1 MSVRQRIKST
11 AIFKGLLAGFI
22 FISAAS
28 FAAEKT
34 EIKVGVIDS
43 FNPEFSTQT
52 LEPTLKFLNS
62 KLPAYRFVPVSLNS
76 VNPDKE
82 LKNNP
87 VDFLI
92 SSAGTFHELRLS
104 QGIVHVATRKT
115 ILSDDP
121 SASEAGAF
129 VTLAKREDLKEL
141 RDLKEKVVAA
151 SQPNSFDGWLVA
163 QHEIF
168 KNGLDPENF
177 FKRSVFTHF
186 QFPDSLMLL
195 IQGEADVA
203 ILSACVL
210 EQLSN
215 EGLIEASD
223 FKVLAQKP
231 QGVLRCARS
240 TDLYPGIVFAAREDI
255 PPKLKWEVTS
265 ALMSMPPTNDYE
277 WTIASRFSKVDELY
291 RDLQLGPYQYLKDWS
306 PAGILKRF
314 KTEILLASGL
324 LLLLILNSLYL
335 RRTVA
340 KRTLQ
345 VRRTLNRQIK
355 LEKEYKESRNRLAK
369 MEKFGV
375 INQMSGMLAH
385 EVQQPLMAINN
396 YLAGLRVYLNSKGY
410 SDAVTERAIGS
421 LEHNSERI
429 GSIVTRVRGY
439 AKQKKGEMKSCD
451 LTAIAL
457 SALNV
462 LKALKFEHVEVTSDL
477 PPQAKV
483 VGDPLE
489 LELLIINLLKNAC
502 SAVEK
507 QPKPKVDL
515 KIESL
520 DDKHWCLSVSDNGP
534 TLDDKSFA
542 RLKTLGDSV
551 KPEGMGIGL
560 SIVRGIAD
568 KHGAELEFIRLPK
581 GGICSRAVIDKE
593 V

>member
-1 MSVRQRIKST
+1 MSVRQRIKPS
-11 AIFKGLLAGFI
+11 AIFKGLIAGLI
-22 FISAAS
+22 FISTAS
-28 FAAEKT
+28 YAVEKT
-34 EIKVGVIDS
+34 EVKVGVIDS
-43 FNPEFSTQT
+43 FNPEFGTQT
-52 LEPTLKFLNS
+52 LEPSLKFLNS
-62 KLPAYRFVPVSLNS
+62 KLTSYRFVPVVLNS

-92 SSAGTFHELRLS
+92 SSAGTFHELSLS

-121 SASEAGAF
+121 SASEAGTF
-129 VTLAKREDLKEL
+129 VTLAKREDLREL
-141 RDLKEKVVAA
+141 KDLKGKVVAA
-151 SQPNSFDGWLVA
+151 SQPNSFDGWLVG

-255 PPKLKWEVTS
+255 PPKLKWQVTS

-314 KTEILLASGL
+314 KTEILLATGL

-340 KRTLQ
+340 RRTLQ

-355 LEKEYKESRNRLAK
+355 LEKEYKESRNRLAQ

-410 SDAVTERAIGS
+410 SDAVTEKAIGS

-457 SALNV
+457 SALTV
-462 LKALKFEHVEVTSDL
+462 LKALKFEHVEVKADL
-477 PPQAKV
+477 PPEAKV

-489 LELLIINLLKNAC
+489 LELLIIN
-502 SAVEK
+502 
-507 QPKPKVDL
+507 
-515 KIESL
+515 
-520 DDKHWCLSVSDNGP
+520 SVSYTHLTLP
-534 TLDDKSFA
+534 T
-542 RLKTLGDSV
+542 TPYV
-551 KPEGMGIGL
+551 
-560 SIVRGIAD
+560 
-568 KHGAELEFIRLPK
+568 
-581 GGICSRAVIDKE
+581 
-593 V
+593 

>member
-92 SSAGTFHELRLS
+92 SSAGTFHGLSLS

-355 LEKEYKESRNRLAK
+355 LEKEYKESRNRLAQ